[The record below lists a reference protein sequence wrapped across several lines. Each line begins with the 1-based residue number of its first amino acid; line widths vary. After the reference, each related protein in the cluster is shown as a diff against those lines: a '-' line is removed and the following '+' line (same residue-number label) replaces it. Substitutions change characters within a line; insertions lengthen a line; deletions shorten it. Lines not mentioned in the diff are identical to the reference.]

1 MQMVG
6 KQTGTASV
14 APGKPREQLDFQ
26 LAGYQLLMIIR
37 KSKVG
42 VFVGLITG
50 PENHS
55 CRPGFIPKVL
65 TE

>member
-1 MQMVG
+1 
-6 KQTGTASV
+6 
-14 APGKPREQLDFQ
+14 
-26 LAGYQLLMIIR
+26 MIIR

-55 CRPGFIPKVL
+55 RRPRFISKVL
-65 TE
+65 TEKKPAQNLPPLTEISDTNRQY